1 MRNPRAQ
8 PPSEAARALGLLWER
23 RRLVAL
29 GAAAALLA
37 ALLAVYRLELL
48 PPKLEKRS
56 NVFATASTQI
66 LVDTPDSAFADLSNE
81 IEPLEA
87 RASVFARFLTS
98 PTAIDRIA
106 ARTGLPPA
114 AIEAQGPYEVNL
126 PPAQHEPTA
135 ERRSTQIL
143 GEGALYR
150 LRFENNP
157 DLPIVS
163 VFAQAPET
171 AEAVALAEAVPA
183 ALRGYVEAI
192 QGEQGTPE
200 ERRIEI
206 RALGPTAGGVV
217 NEGADL
223 QIGVLVFLVVLGAW
237 CMLVLPGRTIAS
249 GWRGGREPPAAARG
263 NGSGADPGRLL
274 IGGRGG
280 RVR

>member
-1 MRNPRAQ
+1 MREPQ
-8 PPSEAARALGLLWER
+8 SEAARALTMLRER
-23 RRLVAL
+23 RRLVAV

-37 ALLAVYRLELL
+37 ALLAVYRPQLL
-48 PPKLEKRS
+48 PPQLEKRT

-66 LVDTPDSAFADLSNE
+66 LVDTPDSAFVDLGNE

-106 ARTGLPPA
+106 ARTGLPPE
-114 AIEAQGPYEVNL
+114 AIEAEGPYEVNV

-135 ERRSTQIL
+135 ARRSTQIL

-150 LRFENNP
+150 LRFESTP
-157 DLPIVS
+157 ELPIVS
-163 VFAQAPET
+163 VFAQAPR
-171 AEAVALAEAVPA
+171 AGEAIALAAAVPA
-183 ALRGYVEAI
+183 ALRGYIERI
-192 QGEQGTPE
+192 QAEQGTPP

-206 RALGPTAGGVV
+206 RALGPAAGGVV

-223 QIGVLVFLVVLGAW
+223 QIAALVFLVVLGVW

-249 GWRGGREPPAAARG
+249 GRRGGREPPAGVPG
-263 NGSGADPGRLL
+263 NGRAGDAGGLL

-280 RVR
+280 RTR